1 MKNKVLYLGPKS
13 HLKFLKYSLL
23 DFEVIHA
30 NEEKIV
36 DKLISDT
43 QVIFD
48 AYMKIEFNNDRLKKA
63 KNLKLF
69 ITATTGYSHI
79 DKVFLDFR
87 SIPLYTLADQKHIT
101 ANLTAAA
108 EHTWLLLMSVARKLT
123 SAFNHVMDY
132 NWDRNMFPG
141 IMLKGKTLGIIGCGR
156 IGGWMSKYANGF
168 DMNIIGYDLNE
179 INKEYNI
186 DACTIEDLL
195 SKSDFI
201 SVNVPLNN
209 KTKNL
214 LCKNKLKLLKRSAIL
229 VNTSRGEVLDE
240 KYLLY
245 MLKNKLIG
253 GAGLDVLVSEPK
265 IENDPLIQYARKN
278 DNLIITPHIGGFSPE
293 SLDIV
298 FDFSAKRIINFFNE

>member
-1 MKNKVLYLGPKS
+1 MWK
-13 HLKFLKYSLL
+13 
-23 DFEVIHA
+23 
-30 NEEKIV
+30 
-36 DKLISDT
+36 
-43 QVIFD
+43 
-48 AYMKIEFNNDRLKKA
+48 DR
-63 KNLKLF
+63 
-69 ITATTGYSHI
+69 
-79 DKVFLDFR
+79 
-87 SIPLYTLADQKHIT
+87 
-101 ANLTAAA
+101 
-108 EHTWLLLMSVARKLT
+108 
-123 SAFNHVMDY
+123 
-132 NWDRNMFPG
+132 
-141 IMLKGKTLGIIGCGR
+141 
-156 IGGWMSKYANGF
+156 GWMSKYANGF